1 MKRVF
6 TAILTLMLILSL
18 STHGMAAK
26 VESNVVSPRYLYI
39 ASTSANLAIN
49 ERTGIATC
57 TALCDVNGAYTVEIE
72 CRLQRDAGTM
82 WKTIQTWSVSGTG
95 QASLIKQWAVPSG
108 YTYSLYTVFSV
119 RDSAGN
125 LLERDIIRKNYLFV

>member
-26 VESNVVSPRYLYI
+26 VESDVISPRYLYI
-39 ASTSANLAIN
+39 ASTSANLDIN

-82 WKTIQTWSVSGTG
+82 WQTIQTWSVSGTG

-108 YTYSLYTVFSV
+108 YTYSLYTIFSV

-125 LLERDIIRKNYLFV
+125 LLERDIMRKSYLFV

>member
-1 MKRVF
+1 MKQVL
-6 TAILTLMLILSL
+6 AVLLALVLMLLLPIY
-18 STHGMAAK
+18 GNAAQI
-26 VESNVVSPRYLYI
+26 ENNVISPRYMYI
-39 ASTSANLAIN
+39 QKNAANLIIN
-49 ERTGIATC
+49 EATGIATC
-57 TALCDVNGAYTVEIE
+57 AANCIAVGTYTVEIE